1 MKKLIIAFLLA
12 MVCILTLAGCNNRN
26 LNYIIANEPSIT
38 GIVKD
43 TNDHFILIENENGK
57 YWVSRKVENSDG
69 IYSPITIGD
78 EVMVYY
84 DGNIKEI
91 ILSSSIESRH
101 QISTVYAILL
111 IVPADRTINETS

>member
-1 MKKLIIAFLLA
+1 MRKLTAFVLA
-12 MVCILTLAGCNNRN
+12 MVCIFALAGCNHRSM
-26 LNYIIANEPSIT
+26 NYMITNEPSIR
-38 GIVKD
+38 GIVRD
-43 TNDHFILIENENGK
+43 ANDHFVLIERENGE

-69 IYSPITIGD
+69 IYSPITVGD

-91 ILSSSIESRH
+91 ILSSSIETGS

-111 IVPADRTINETS
+111 IEPADRTVNETS